1 MQQNV
6 SYSGSV
12 STFLKSPSTT
22 QFSNSPIQ
30 VLNCH
35 RDLGIM
41 MSSDLTWSNHL
52 KLIASRAYKVLGL
65 IRCLFSSSLDIK
77 AKKILYLQ
85 LVRSQLTY
93 GSQIW
98 RPRLIKD
105 IVSLERQQQAT
116 KYILSDYQSDY
127 KQRLQSLNLL
137 PLVMQLELYDIMFFI
152 RCLKFPSDSFTIQ
165 RYVHFSEV
173 NTFRI
178 AYSKSNRQ
186 RHFYFNR
193 LPRLWNS
200 LPPINL
206 ELSIPTIKNH
216 LLQVFRNHFN
226 LTHCKNELLVQH
238 KKVC

>member
-65 IRCLFSSSLDIK
+65 ICCLFSSSLDIK

-178 AYSKSNRQ
+178 ET
-186 RHFYFNR
+186 FIF
-193 LPRLWNS
+193 
-200 LPPINL
+200 
-206 ELSIPTIKNH
+206 
-216 LLQVFRNHFN
+216 
-226 LTHCKNELLVQH
+226 
-238 KKVC
+238 